1 MQRCEKNILYHSTG
15 LQCYIIMKKNI
26 DLAVDEVV
34 PGNLGVANLIPYCK
48 IHCSI
53 SSSLS
58 FQFLSLLINSQS
70 AVSVTVR
77 A

>member
-1 MQRCEKNILYHSTG
+1 MQICKKNILYRIS
-15 LQCYIIMKKNI
+15 QCYIIMKKNI
-26 DLAVDEVV
+26 GLAVDELV
-34 PGNLGVANLIPYCK
+34 PGSLGAANLIPYCK
-48 IHCSI
+48 KHCSI

-58 FQFLSLLINSQS
+58 FKILSLLINSQS